1 MCCRVENS
9 DEIDFI
15 ISFLQN
21 NSDNYCL
28 DENLPSAAPGV
39 AF

>member
-1 MCCRVENS
+1 MYCRMENS

-21 NSDNYCL
+21 NSGNYCL
-28 DENLPSAAPGV
+28 GENPPSSAPDV